1 MKNTVVT
8 IREAKE
14 RGEKVTMLTAYDYSM
29 AKLIDEADIN
39 MILVGDSLGM
49 VMLGYEDTLSV
60 TMEDMIH
67 HTRAVARGAKNAL
80 VVADMPFMSYQTS
93 VYDAVCNAG
102 RLMKEGRAQAVKL
115 EGGREFADH
124 IRAIANASI
133 PVVAHLGLT
142 PQSLNAFGGFKVQ
155 GKSEAAARKLLE
167 DAQIVEEAGA
177 VAVVL
182 ECVRAKLAKL
192 VTEKLR
198 IPTIGIGAGADCD
211 GQVLVYQDMLAMFGD
226 FKPKFVKRF
235 GEAGALMKESFRNY
249 SEEVKAGTFPAP
261 EHTFKIDDDVIEKLY

>member
-8 IREAKE
+8 LQNAKDN
-14 RGEKVTMLTAYDYSM
+14 GEKITMLTAYDYSM
-29 AKLIDEADIN
+29 AKLIDEAGIN

-67 HTRAVARGAKNAL
+67 HTRAVARGAKDAF

-93 VYDAVCNAG
+93 VYDAVYNAG

-115 EGGREFADH
+115 EGGREMAEQ
-124 IRAIANASI
+124 IRAITKASI
-133 PVVAHLGLT
+133 PVVGHLGLT

-155 GKSEAAARKLLE
+155 GKSEEAARKLLE
-167 DAQIVEEAGA
+167 DAKIIEEAGA
-177 VAVVL
+177 VAIVL
-182 ECVRAKLAKL
+182 ECVPAKLAELISKQ
-192 VTEKLR
+192 VKVP
-198 IPTIGIGAGADCD
+198 IIGIGAGAGCD

-226 FKPKFVKRF
+226 FKPKFVKQF
-235 GEAGALMKESFRNY
+235 APIGDLMKEAFAKY
-249 SEEVKAGTFPAP
+249 IEEVKTGAFPAQ
-261 EHTFKIDDDVIEKLY
+261 EHTFAISDEMLEKLY